1 MAAQVTWQD
10 TRWPLR
16 TRGETGQSSCE
27 SVEVQRTPTSE
38 PAAAPTRLC
47 SPNPGSVVMAVV
59 VMVLLVV
66 LLVVMVVVL
75 MVVGESVA
83 SKCSL

>member
-1 MAAQVTWQD
+1 M
-10 TRWPLR
+10 
-16 TRGETGQSSCE
+16 
-27 SVEVQRTPTSE
+27 EVQRTPTSE

-59 VMVLLVV
+59 VMVV

>member
-1 MAAQVTWQD
+1 M
-10 TRWPLR
+10 
-16 TRGETGQSSCE
+16 
-27 SVEVQRTPTSE
+27 EVQRTPTSE
-38 PAAAPTRLC
+38 PAAPPTRLC
-47 SPNPGSVVMAVV
+47 SPNPGSMVAV